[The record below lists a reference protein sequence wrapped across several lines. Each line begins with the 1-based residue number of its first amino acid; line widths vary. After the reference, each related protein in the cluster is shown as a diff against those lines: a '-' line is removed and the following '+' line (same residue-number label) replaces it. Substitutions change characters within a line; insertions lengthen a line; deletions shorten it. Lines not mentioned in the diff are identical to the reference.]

1 MDSGRGELRTAL
13 DGAVRREVSEEDSWR
28 PVYLQKLLGYRVEAH
43 YRADL
48 EEEAR
53 LDGLIQSLVHN

>member
-1 MDSGRGELRTAL
+1 MAPTCGTAGRGELRSAL
-13 DGAVRREVSEEDSWR
+13 DGAVRREEPEEDSWR

-48 EEEAR
+48 VVFN
-53 LDGLIQSLVHN
+53 I